1 MAAGLLSGGPVSL
14 VYGFILAFAGTIA
27 TALSLSEAAS
37 MIPSAGGQYH
47 YVAELSPP
55 SIARPLSWAA
65 GWLTMFGWQS
75 VAASAPF
82 LAGTMIQGLIVLNN
96 PTYIYKRWH
105 GTLLYWAVLLL
116 ALVFNVLGIRILPHV
131 ENASMVLHVVLF
143 FILLIAI
150 IALSPTKNSA
160 SFVFTDFENQT
171 GWTSNGVAWCIG
183 MLSSSYVLVG
193 YDAATHLSEEMSN
206 PAVGVP
212 RAMIGSLVLNGI
224 LGFSFLLAVLFCMGD
239 IASAIGTATGFP
251 IIQIFYTV
259 TGSLGAASAM
269 TTAVILMASVATI
282 PLVASAARTLWAL
295 ARDSAFPFSRWLS
308 HVDEKRGIPTRAIS
322 VTTLF
327 LMLLGLL
334 NIAAITAFNAILSLA
349 VVGLYLS
356 YLLPVVVILW
366 RRIKNPK
373 SLRWGPFELGRW
385 GITLNIVSII
395 YTVFCCVFLVF
406 PPYQPVT
413 AQNFNYAS
421 VVLGGVL
428 ALSAAYWFI
437 RGRKVY
443 TGPAIEILGRTVS
456 NISHV

>member
-14 VYGFILAFAGTIA
+14 VYGFILAFTGTIA

-47 YVAELSPP
+47 YVAELSPS

-65 GWLTMFGWQS
+65 GWVTMFGWQS

-82 LAGTMIQGLIVLNN
+82 LAGTMIQGLIVLND
-96 PTYIYKRWH
+96 PSYIYQRWH
-105 GTLLYWAVLLL
+105 GTLLYWAVLVLSL
-116 ALVFNVLGIRILPHV
+116 AVNVLGIRILPHV

-143 FILLIAI
+143 LVLLIVIVAV
-150 IALSPTKNSA
+150 SPTKNSA

-171 GWTSNGVAWCIG
+171 GWTSSGIVWCLG

-193 YDAATHLSEEMSN
+193 YDAAAHLSEEMSD

-212 RAMIGSLVLNGI
+212 RAMIGSLVLNGV
-224 LGFSFLLAVLFCMGD
+224 LGFAFLLAVLFCMGD
-239 IASAIGTATGFP
+239 ISSAYATQTGFP

-269 TTAVILMASVATI
+269 TTAVILMASLATI
-282 PLVASAARTLWAL
+282 PLVASASRTLWAL
-295 ARDSAFPFSRWLS
+295 ARDSAFPFPAWLS
-308 HVDEKRGIPTRAIS
+308 HVDEKRGIPTRAIW
-322 VTTLF
+322 VTTVF

-334 NIAAITAFNAILSLA
+334 NIAATTAFNAILSLA

-356 YLLPVVVILW
+356 YLLPVAVILW
-366 RRIKNPK
+366 RRIKRPD
-373 SLRWGPFELGRW
+373 SLRWGPFKLGQW
-385 GITLNIVSII
+385 GIALNVTSII
-395 YTVFCCVFLVF
+395 YTVFCCVFLLF
-406 PPYQPVT
+406 PPYRPVT
-413 AQNFNYAS
+413 AMNFNYAS

-428 ALSAAYWFI
+428 LLSAVYWFI

-443 TGPAIEILGRTVS
+443 TGPACEILGRAVS
-456 NISHV
+456 NISYA